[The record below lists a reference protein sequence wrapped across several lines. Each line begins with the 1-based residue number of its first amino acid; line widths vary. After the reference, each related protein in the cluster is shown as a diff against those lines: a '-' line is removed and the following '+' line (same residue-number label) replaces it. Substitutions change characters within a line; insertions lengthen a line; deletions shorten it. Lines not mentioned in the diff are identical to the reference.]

1 MKLYISPLSLLV
13 RMPAVPGLEAYHHV
27 DVVLLVLQVLVGLGL
42 GVSEDGD
49 PVQGHEVAATE
60 GGFRVQPKL
69 VLL

>member
-1 MKLYISPLSLLV
+1 
-13 RMPAVPGLEAYHHV
+13 MPAVPGLEAYHHV
-27 DVVLLVLQVLVGLGL
+27 DVVLLVVGLGL

-49 PVQGHEVAATE
+49 PVQGHEIAATE